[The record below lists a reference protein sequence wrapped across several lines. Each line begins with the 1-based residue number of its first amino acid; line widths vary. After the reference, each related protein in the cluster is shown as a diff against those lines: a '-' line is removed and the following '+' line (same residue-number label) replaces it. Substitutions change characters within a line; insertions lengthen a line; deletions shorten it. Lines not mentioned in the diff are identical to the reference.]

1 MKITVGHGTYPRYR
15 YRRQHKDHWRTIEAA
30 IKPEELDYH
39 RCRALHRTIRD
50 HLNHYRASHLLWRG
64 APRPNE
70 VSARLNEVAHA
81 AGELN
86 RVLAT
91 LGPIGLLLEK
101 QFTPLR
107 PIEDECLKVSEIE
120 VAAARAISRLP
131 HVPAKDADGKVILN
145 RHILHAQAEHTDKQK
160 EILTKRLRNGELPN
174 DFVINY
180 NRKEE
185 ILDEPVR
192 VLQDGGRLADVPL
205 HHLAARL
212 GELFEA
218 ETGRP
223 ASRVR
228 NQGSSRFTK
237 LLHATLS
244 LAVPSEHYD
253 EQALHEQEWP
263 RSRTYTDSTLDVLI
277 RASRQYRSNPS

>member
-15 YRRQHKDHWRTIEAA
+15 YRPQHKSHWRAIETA
-30 IKPEELDYH
+30 IAPDGFDYGK
-39 RCRALHRTIRD
+39 RLTLHRSVRD
-50 HLNHYRASHLLWRG
+50 HINRYRAKHLLWQT
-64 APRPNE
+64 APREKQVWDRLKE
-70 VSARLNEVAHA
+70 VVDA

-160 EILTKRLRNGELPN
+160 EILTKRLRNGELPY

-185 ILDEPVR
+185 ILDEPVWK
-192 VLQDGGRLADVPL
+192 LQNKEGGRPGDAPIL
-205 HHLAARL
+205 HLVARL
-212 GELFEA
+212 GWVFKET
-218 ETGRP
+218 TGRP
-223 ASRVR
+223 ASLRWR
-228 NQGSSRFTK
+228 DNYPEEYDDKYHDSRFVEF
-237 LLHATLS
+237 LSAALS
-244 LAVPSEHYD
+244 LAGRARLKRYD
-253 EQALHEQEWP
+253 GHALDDLIK
-263 RSRTYTDSTLDVLI
+263 RSKPYKHS
-277 RASRQYRSNPS
+277 